1 MPFFAYHAIDPAGRT
16 AKGTLSATNEVDLE
30 LRLKRMGLDLI
41 TLSELSRQY
50 APSGRER
57 VTRRDLVTFCIH
69 MRYITRAGIPL
80 LDGLRDLR
88 DSMEKRGF
96 RDVLTALLEDLEGG
110 KVLSQALAAHPAV
123 FGAVFVHSVH
133 AGEQTGLLDAVFER
147 LGESL
152 KWQEEVAAKAKRLMI
167 YPAMVLAVVG
177 AAVLFLLAYLVPQ
190 VLTLV
195 QTMGVALPLPTLV
208 LMAVSNALR
217 SYWLVGLLLALAVGT
232 GLPLWVKKSEAGR
245 DWWDRAQLRLPVIG
259 PVVQKIA
266 LARFTNT
273 LAMMYRSG
281 VTVLD
286 ALRAGELVAGNRA
299 IAAGIR
305 RAAQQIADGR
315 GLSESFQQQALFPP
329 LVIRML
335 RVGETTGALDEA
347 LDNVTFFYNREV
359 LDSIENG
366 LRVLEPALTLILGL
380 LLGGILISVLL
391 PIYDLIGNLP
401 SSL

>member
-1 MPFFAYHAIDPAGRT
+1 MPFFDYRAVDQTGRNVR
-16 AKGTLSATNEVDLE
+16 GTLSAVNDVDLE

-50 APSGRER
+50 APHGRDR

-80 LDGLRDLR
+80 LEGLRDLR
-88 DSMEKRGF
+88 DSMDKRGF

-123 FGAVFVHSVH
+123 FGAVFVHSVK
-133 AGEQTGLLDAVFER
+133 AGEQTGLLDTVFER
-147 LGESL
+147 LAGSL

-167 YPAMVLAVVG
+167 YPLLVLAVVG
-177 AAVLFLLAYLVPQ
+177 AAILFLLIYLVPQ

-195 QTMGVALPLPTLV
+195 ETMGVVLPLPTLI
-208 LMAVSNALR
+208 LMAVSDAVR
-217 SYWLVGLLLALAVGT
+217 SYWLIGLLLTLALAIGM
-232 GLPLWVKKSEAGR
+232 PLWVTKNEAGR
-245 DWWDRAQLRLPVIG
+245 EWWDRTQLRLPVVG
-259 PVVQKIA
+259 PIVQKIV
-266 LARFTNT
+266 LSRFTDT

-281 VTVLD
+281 VSVLD
-286 ALRAGELVAGNRA
+286 ALRAGEMVAGNRL
-299 IAAGIR
+299 IARGIH

-315 GLSESFQQQALFPP
+315 GLSESFQSLALFPP

-347 LDNVTFFYNREV
+347 LDNVTYFYNREV

-366 LRVLEPALTLILGL
+366 LRILEPLLTAILGL
-380 LLGGILISVLL
+380 LLGGILVSVLL

-401 SSL
+401 L

>member
-1 MPFFAYHAIDPAGRT
+1 MPFFDYRAIDQTGRSV
-16 AKGTLSATNEVDLE
+16 KGTLSAVNDVDLE

-41 TLSELSRQY
+41 TLAELSRQY

-80 LDGLRDLR
+80 LEGLRDLR
-88 DSMEKRGF
+88 DSMEKPGF

-123 FGAVFVHSVH
+123 FGAVFVHSVR
-133 AGEQTGLLDAVFER
+133 AGEQTGLLDPVFDR
-147 LGESL
+147 LAESL
-152 KWQEEVAAKAKRLMI
+152 KWQEEVASKAKRLMI
-167 YPAMVLAVVG
+167 YPAMVLTVVG
-177 AAVLFLLAYLVPQ
+177 AAIIFLLVYLVPQ
-190 VLTLV
+190 VLSLV
-195 QTMGVALPLPTLV
+195 ETMGVVLPLPTLI
-208 LMAVSNALR
+208 LMAISNALR
-217 SYWLVGLLLALAVGT
+217 SYWLVVLLLILIPAI
-232 GLPLWVKKSEAGR
+232 GLPLWVRQSEAGR
-245 DWWDRAQLRLPVIG
+245 EWWDRTQLRLPIIG

-266 LARFTNT
+266 LSRFTST

-286 ALRAGELVAGNRA
+286 ALRAGEMVAGNRVVA
-299 IAAGIR
+299 GGIR

-315 GLSESFQQQALFPP
+315 GLSESFQSVALFPP
-329 LVIRML
+329 LVLRML

-347 LDNVTFFYNREV
+347 LDNVTYFYNREV

-366 LRVLEPALTLILGL
+366 LRVLEPLLTAILGM
-380 LLGGILISVLL
+380 LLGGILVSVLL

-401 SSL
+401 L

>member
-1 MPFFAYHAIDPAGRT
+1 MPFFDYRAIDQSGRT
-16 AKGTLSATNEVDLE
+16 TRGTLSAVNDVDLE

-41 TLSELSRQY
+41 TLAELSRQY

-69 MRYITRAGIPL
+69 MRYITRARIPL

-88 DSMEKRGF
+88 DTMEKRGF
-96 RDVLTALLEDLEGG
+96 RDVLTALLEDMEGG

-123 FGAVFVHSVH
+123 FGAVFVHSVR
-133 AGEQTGLLDAVFER
+133 AGEQTGLLDAVFDR

-177 AAVLFLLAYLVPQ
+177 AAILFLMLYLVPQ
-190 VLTLV
+190 VLSLV
-195 QTMGVALPLPTLV
+195 ETMGVVLPLPTLI
-208 LMAVSNALR
+208 LMAVSKVMQ
-217 SYWLVGLLLALAVGT
+217 SYWPIGLLLALALGI
-232 GLPLWVKKSEAGR
+232 GLPLWVRQAEAGR
-245 DWWDRAQLRLPVIG
+245 EWWDRTQLRLPIIG
-259 PVVQKIA
+259 PIVQKIV
-266 LARFTNT
+266 LSRFTNT

-286 ALRAGELVAGNRA
+286 ALRAGEMVAGNRV
-299 IAAGIR
+299 IARGIH

-315 GLSESFQQQALFPP
+315 GLSESFQSLGLFPP

-335 RVGETTGALDEA
+335 RVGESTGALDEA
-347 LDNVTFFYNREV
+347 LDNVTYFYNREV

-366 LRVLEPALTLILGL
+366 LRVLEPLLTAILGL
-380 LLGGILISVLL
+380 LLGGILVSVLL
-391 PIYDLIGNLP
+391 PVYDLIGNLP
-401 SSL
+401 L

>member
-1 MPFFAYHAIDPAGRT
+1 MPFFDYRAIDQTGRSV
-16 AKGTLSATNEVDLE
+16 KGTLSAVNDIDLE

-41 TLSELSRQY
+41 TLAELSRQY

-80 LDGLRDLR
+80 LEGLRDLR
-88 DSMEKRGF
+88 DSMEKPGF

-123 FGAVFVHSVH
+123 FGAVFVHSVR
-133 AGEQTGLLDAVFER
+133 AGEQTGLLDAVFDR
-147 LGESL
+147 LAESL
-152 KWQEEVAAKAKRLMI
+152 KWQEEVASKAKRLMI
-167 YPAMVLAVVG
+167 YPAMVLTVVG
-177 AAVLFLLAYLVPQ
+177 AAIIFLLVYLVPQ
-190 VLTLV
+190 VLSLV
-195 QTMGVALPLPTLV
+195 ETMGVVLPLPTLI
-208 LMAVSNALR
+208 LMAISNALR
-217 SYWLVGLLLALAVGT
+217 SYWLVFLLLILIPAI
-232 GLPLWVKKSEAGR
+232 GLPLWVQQSDAGR
-245 DWWDRAQLRLPVIG
+245 EWWDRTQLRLPIIG

-266 LARFTNT
+266 LSRFTST

-286 ALRAGELVAGNRA
+286 ALRAGEMVAGNRV
-299 IAAGIR
+299 IAGGIR

-315 GLSESFQQQALFPP
+315 GLSESFQSVALFPP
-329 LVIRML
+329 LVLRML

-347 LDNVTFFYNREV
+347 LDNVTYFYNREV

-366 LRVLEPALTLILGL
+366 LRVLEPLLTAILGL
-380 LLGGILISVLL
+380 LLGGILVSVLL

-401 SSL
+401 L

>member
-1 MPFFAYHAIDPAGRT
+1 MPFFDYRAIDQTGRT
-16 AKGTLSATNEVDLE
+16 VKGTLSAVNEVDLE

-41 TLSELSRQY
+41 TLSELARQY
-50 APSGRER
+50 APRGRER

-88 DSMEKRGF
+88 DSMDKRGF

-123 FGAVFVHSVH
+123 FGAVFVHSVR

-147 LGESL
+147 LAESL
-152 KWQEEVAAKAKRLMI
+152 KWQEDVAAKAKRLMI
-167 YPAMVLAVVG
+167 YPAIVLTVVG
-177 AAVLFLLAYLVPQ
+177 AAILFLMLYLVPQ
-190 VLTLV
+190 ILSLV

-208 LMAVSNALR
+208 LMAVSRAMQ
-217 SYWLVGLLLALAVGT
+217 SYWLAGLVLLLAAGT
-232 GLPLWVKKSEAGR
+232 ALPLWVRRTEAGR
-245 DWWDRAQLRLPVIG
+245 NWWDRVQLRLPLLG
-259 PVVQKIA
+259 PVLQKIV

-286 ALRAGELVAGNRA
+286 ALRAGELVAGNRV

-305 RAAQQIADGR
+305 RAAQQIADGQ
-315 GLSESFQQQALFPP
+315 GLSESFQSLALFPP

-347 LDNVTFFYNREV
+347 LDNVTYFYNREV

-366 LRVLEPALTLILGL
+366 LRVMEPLLTAILGL
-380 LLGGILISVLL
+380 LLGGILVSVLL
-391 PIYDLIGNLP
+391 PVYDLIGNLP
-401 SSL
+401 L

>member
-1 MPFFAYHAIDPAGRT
+1 MPFFAYRAIDQTGRT
-16 AKGTLSATNEVDLE
+16 TRGTLSAVNDVDLE
-30 LRLKRMGLDLI
+30 LRLKRMGLDLV
-41 TLSELSRQY
+41 TLTELSRQY
-50 APSGRER
+50 APTGREQ

-80 LDGLRDLR
+80 LEGLRDLR

-96 RDVLTALLEDLEGG
+96 RDVLTAVLEDLEGG

-123 FGAVFVHSVH
+123 FGSVFVHSIR
-133 AGEQTGLLDAVFER
+133 AGEQTGLLDEVFAR
-147 LGESL
+147 LAESL
-152 KWQEEVAAKAKRLMI
+152 KWQEEVAAKARRLMI
-167 YPAMVLAVVG
+167 YPALVLTVVG
-177 AAVLFLLAYLVPQ
+177 IAILFLMVYLVPQ
-190 VLTLV
+190 ILALV
-195 QTMGVALPLPTLV
+195 ETMGVTLPLPTLI
-208 LMAVSNALR
+208 LMAVSNAMR
-217 SYWLVGLLLALAVGT
+217 SYWLAGLLLILAAGI
-232 GLPLWVKKSEAGR
+232 GLPLWVRKTEAGR
-245 DWWDRAQLRLPVIG
+245 EWWDSTQLRLPIVG
-259 PVVQKIA
+259 PIIQKIV
-266 LARFTNT
+266 LSRFTNT

-286 ALRAGELVAGNRA
+286 ALRAGELIAGNRVVA
-299 IAAGIR
+299 GGIR

-315 GLSESFQQQALFPP
+315 GLSESFQSLALFPP

-366 LRVLEPALTLILGL
+366 LRVLEPLLTAVLGL
-380 LLGGILISVLL
+380 ILGGILVSVLL

-401 SSL
+401 L

>member
-1 MPFFAYHAIDPAGRT
+1 MPFFDYRAIDQTGRSV
-16 AKGTLSATNEVDLE
+16 KGVLSAVNDVDLE

-50 APSGRER
+50 APQGRER

-80 LDGLRDLR
+80 LEGLRDLR
-88 DSMEKRGF
+88 DTMEKRGF

-123 FGAVFVHSVH
+123 FGAVFVHSVR

-147 LGESL
+147 LAESL
-152 KWQEEVAAKAKRLMI
+152 KWQEEVASKARRLMV
-167 YPAMVLAVVG
+167 YPALVLVVVG
-177 AAVLFLLAYLVPQ
+177 AAILFLLVYLVPQ
-190 VLTLV
+190 VLALV
-195 QTMGVALPLPTLV
+195 ETMGVQLPLPTLV
-208 LMAVSNALR
+208 LMAVSSALR
-217 SYWLVGLLLALAVGT
+217 SYWMIALLLALALGA
-232 GLPLWVKKSEAGR
+232 GLPLWVKKSESGR
-245 DWWDRAQLRLPVIG
+245 DWWDRTQLRLPVVG
-259 PVVQKIA
+259 PIIQKIV
-266 LARFTNT
+266 LSRFTNT

-286 ALRAGELVAGNRA
+286 ALRAGEKVAGNRE
-299 IAAGIR
+299 IASGIH
-305 RAAQQIADGR
+305 RAAQMIADGR
-315 GLSESFQQQALFPP
+315 GLSESFQSMALFPP

-366 LRVLEPALTLILGL
+366 LRVLEPLLTVILGL
-380 LLGGILISVLL
+380 LLGGILVSVLL

-401 SSL
+401 L

>member
-1 MPFFAYHAIDPAGRT
+1 MPFFDYRAIDQTGRSV
-16 AKGTLSATNEVDLE
+16 KGVLSAVNDVDLE

-50 APSGRER
+50 APQGRER

-80 LDGLRDLR
+80 LEGLRDLR
-88 DSMEKRGF
+88 DTMDKRGF

-110 KVLSQALAAHPAV
+110 KVLSQALSAHPAV
-123 FGAVFVHSVH
+123 FGAVFVHSVR

-147 LGESL
+147 LAESL
-152 KWQEEVAAKAKRLMI
+152 KWQEEVASKAKRLMI
-167 YPAMVLAVVG
+167 YPALVLVVVG
-177 AAVLFLLAYLVPQ
+177 AAILFLLVYLVPQ
-190 VLTLV
+190 VLALV
-195 QTMGVALPLPTLV
+195 ETMGVKLPLPTLI
-208 LMAVSNALR
+208 LMTVSSALR
-217 SYWLVGLLLALAVGT
+217 TYWLIALGLALAVGC
-232 GLPLWVKKSEAGR
+232 GLPLWVKKSESGR
-245 DWWDRAQLRLPVIG
+245 DWWDRTQLRLPVIG
-259 PVVQKIA
+259 PIVQKIV
-266 LARFTNT
+266 LSRFTNT

-286 ALRAGELVAGNRA
+286 ALRAGEKVAGNRE
-299 IAAGIR
+299 IAGGIH
-305 RAAQQIADGR
+305 RAAQMIADGR
-315 GLSESFQQQALFPP
+315 GLSESFQSLALFPP
-329 LVIRML
+329 LIIRML

-366 LRVLEPALTLILGL
+366 LRILEPLLTAILGL
-380 LLGGILISVLL
+380 LLGGILVSVLL

-401 SSL
+401 L

>member
-1 MPFFAYHAIDPAGRT
+1 MPFFDYRAIDQTGRSV
-16 AKGTLSATNEVDLE
+16 KGVLSAVNDIDLE

-50 APSGRER
+50 APQGRER

-80 LDGLRDLR
+80 LEGLRDLR
-88 DSMEKRGF
+88 DTMEKRGF
-96 RDVLTALLEDLEGG
+96 RDVLTALLEDLEGS
-110 KVLSQALAAHPAV
+110 KVLSQALSAHPAV
-123 FGAVFVHSVH
+123 FGAVFVHSVR

-147 LGESL
+147 LAESL
-152 KWQEEVAAKAKRLMI
+152 KWQEEVASKAKRLMI
-167 YPAMVLAVVG
+167 YPALVLVVVG
-177 AAVLFLLAYLVPQ
+177 AAILFLLVYLVPQ

-195 QTMGVALPLPTLV
+195 ETMGVQLPLPTLI
-208 LMAVSNALR
+208 LMAVSSALR
-217 SYWLVGLLLALAVGT
+217 SYWLIALLLALALGG

-245 DWWDRAQLRLPVIG
+245 DWWDRTQLRLPIIG
-259 PVVQKIA
+259 PIVQKIV
-266 LARFTNT
+266 LSRFTNT

-286 ALRAGELVAGNRA
+286 ALRAGEKVAGNRV
-299 IAAGIR
+299 IAGGIH
-305 RAAQQIADGR
+305 RAAQMIADGR
-315 GLSESFQQQALFPP
+315 GLSESFQSLALFPP

-366 LRVLEPALTLILGL
+366 LRILEPLLTAILGL
-380 LLGGILISVLL
+380 LLGGILVSVLL

-401 SSL
+401 L

>member
-1 MPFFAYHAIDPAGRT
+1 MPFFDYRAIDQTGRSVR
-16 AKGTLSATNEVDLE
+16 GTLSAINDVDLE
-30 LRLKRMGLDLI
+30 LRLKRMGLDLV
-41 TLSELSRQY
+41 TLAELSRQY
-50 APSGRER
+50 APQGRER
-57 VTRRDLVTFCIH
+57 IARRDLVTFCIH

-147 LGESL
+147 LAESL

-167 YPAMVLAVVG
+167 YPVLVLSVVG
-177 AAVLFLLAYLVPQ
+177 AAILFLLVYLVPQ

-195 QTMGVALPLPTLV
+195 ETMGVVLPLPTLI
-208 LMAVSNALR
+208 LIAISGAVR
-217 SYWLVGLLLALAVGT
+217 SYWLPGLLLALAAGIGV
-232 GLPLWVKKSEAGR
+232 PLWVKKNEAGR
-245 DWWDRAQLRLPVIG
+245 NWWDRSQLQMPVIG

-286 ALRAGELVAGNRA
+286 ALRAGEMIAGNRV
-299 IAAGIR
+299 IA
-305 RAAQQIADGR
+305 
-315 GLSESFQQQALFPP
+315 
-329 LVIRML
+329 
-335 RVGETTGALDEA
+335 
-347 LDNVTFFYNREV
+347 
-359 LDSIENG
+359 
-366 LRVLEPALTLILGL
+366 
-380 LLGGILISVLL
+380 GGI
-391 PIYDLIGNLP
+391 
-401 SSL
+401 SSRAIRLHHNCPRPRGTSPGPAATSPGPVRQEYR

>member
-1 MPFFAYHAIDPAGRT
+1 MPFFDYRAIDQTGRSV
-16 AKGTLSATNEVDLE
+16 KGTLSAVNDVDLE

-50 APSGRER
+50 APQGRER

-80 LDGLRDLR
+80 LEGLRDLR
-88 DSMEKRGF
+88 DTMDKRGF

-123 FGAVFVHSVH
+123 FGAVFVHSVK
-133 AGEQTGLLDAVFER
+133 AGEQTGLLDAVFDR
-147 LGESL
+147 LAESL
-152 KWQEEVAAKAKRLMI
+152 KWQEEVASKAKRLMI
-167 YPAMVLAVVG
+167 YPAMVLTVVG
-177 AAVLFLLAYLVPQ
+177 AAILFLMVYLVPQ
-190 VLTLV
+190 VLSLV
-195 QTMGVALPLPTLV
+195 ATMGVKLPLPTLI
-208 LMAVSNALR
+208 LMAVSNAMR
-217 SYWLVGLLLALAVGT
+217 SYWLIGLLLVLIPAIGM
-232 GLPLWVKKSEAGR
+232 PLWVSRSETGR
-245 DWWDRAQLRLPVIG
+245 DWWDRTQLRIPIIG
-259 PVVQKIA
+259 PVLQKIV
-266 LARFTNT
+266 LSRFTNT

-286 ALRAGELVAGNRA
+286 ALRAGEMIAGNRM
-299 IAAGIR
+299 IAGGIR

-315 GLSESFQQQALFPP
+315 GLSESFQSQALFPP

-366 LRVLEPALTLILGL
+366 LKVLEPLLTAILGL
-380 LLGGILISVLL
+380 LLGGILVSVLL
-391 PIYDLIGNLP
+391 PVYDLIGNLP
-401 SSL
+401 L

>member
-1 MPFFAYHAIDPAGRT
+1 MPFFDYHAIDPTGR
-16 AKGTLSATNEVDLE
+16 KVRGTLSAVNDVDLE

-69 MRYITRAGIPL
+69 LRYITRAGIPL
-80 LDGLRDLR
+80 PDGLRDLR

-123 FGAVFVHSVH
+123 FGAVFVQSVR
-133 AGEQTGLLDAVFER
+133 AGEQTGLLDAVFDR
-147 LGESL
+147 LAESL

-177 AAVLFLLAYLVPQ
+177 AAVLFLLVYLVPQ
-190 VLTLV
+190 VLSLV
-195 QTMGVALPLPTLV
+195 KTMGVVLPLPTLI
-208 LMAVSNALR
+208 LMAISNALR
-217 SYWLVGLLLALAVGT
+217 SYWLIALPLLLAPAI
-232 GLPLWVKKSEAGR
+232 GLPLWVKRSEAGR
-245 DWWDRAQLRLPVIG
+245 EWWDRTQLRLPVIG
-259 PVVQKIA
+259 PIVQKIA
-266 LARFTNT
+266 LSRFTNT

-286 ALRAGELVAGNRA
+286 ALRAGEMVAGNRV
-299 IAAGIR
+299 IASGIH

-315 GLSESFQQQALFPP
+315 GLSESFQSLALFPP

-335 RVGETTGALDEA
+335 RVGESTGALDEA
-347 LDNVTFFYNREV
+347 LDNVTYFYNREV

-366 LRVLEPALTLILGL
+366 LRVLEPLLTAILGL
-380 LLGGILISVLL
+380 LLGGILVSVLL
-391 PIYDLIGNLP
+391 PVYDLIGNLP
-401 SSL
+401 L

>member
-1 MPFFAYHAIDPAGRT
+1 MPFFDYRAIDQTGRSV
-16 AKGTLSATNEVDLE
+16 KGVLSAVNDIDLE

-50 APSGRER
+50 APQGRER

-80 LDGLRDLR
+80 LEGLRDLR
-88 DSMEKRGF
+88 DTMEKRGF

-110 KVLSQALAAHPAV
+110 KVLSQALSAHPAV
-123 FGAVFVHSVH
+123 FGAVFVHSVR

-147 LGESL
+147 LAESL
-152 KWQEEVAAKAKRLMI
+152 KWQEEVASKAKRLMI
-167 YPAMVLAVVG
+167 YPALVLVVVG
-177 AAVLFLLAYLVPQ
+177 AAILFLLVYLVPQ

-195 QTMGVALPLPTLV
+195 ETMGVQLPLPTLI
-208 LMAVSNALR
+208 LMAVSSALR
-217 SYWLVGLLLALAVGT
+217 SYWLIALLLALALGG

-245 DWWDRAQLRLPVIG
+245 DWWDRTQLRLPIIG
-259 PVVQKIA
+259 PIVQKIV
-266 LARFTNT
+266 LSRFTNT

-286 ALRAGELVAGNRA
+286 ALRAGEKVAGNRV
-299 IAAGIR
+299 IAGGIH
-305 RAAQQIADGR
+305 RAAQMIADGR
-315 GLSESFQQQALFPP
+315 GLSESFQSLALFPP

-366 LRVLEPALTLILGL
+366 LRILEPLLTAILGL
-380 LLGGILISVLL
+380 LLGGILVSVLL

-401 SSL
+401 L

>member
-1 MPFFAYHAIDPAGRT
+1 MPFFDYRAIDQTGRS
-16 AKGTLSATNEVDLE
+16 ARGTLSATNDVDLE

-80 LDGLRDLR
+80 LEGLRDLR
-88 DSMEKRGF
+88 DTMDKRGF

-123 FGAVFVHSVH
+123 FGAVFVHSIK
-133 AGEQTGLLDAVFER
+133 AGEQTGLLDAVFDR
-147 LGESL
+147 LAESL
-152 KWQEEVAAKAKRLMI
+152 KWQEEVATKTKRLMI
-167 YPAMVLAVVG
+167 YPALVLAVVG
-177 AAVLFLLAYLVPQ
+177 VAILFLLIYLVPQ

-195 QTMGVALPLPTLV
+195 ETMGVALPWPTLV
-208 LMAVSNALR
+208 LMAISNALR
-217 SYWLVGLLLALAVGT
+217 SYWIVGLVLFVLLVT
-232 GLPLWVKKSEAGR
+232 VLPWWIRKTESGQA
-245 DWWDRAQLRLPVIG
+245 WWDRAQLRLPIIG
-259 PVVQKIA
+259 PIMQKIV
-266 LARFTNT
+266 LSRFANT
-273 LAMMYRSG
+273 LSMMYRSG

-286 ALRAGELVAGNRA
+286 ALKAGEMVAGNRV
-299 IAAGIR
+299 IAGGIR

-315 GLSESFQQQALFPP
+315 GLSESFQSMALFPP

-366 LRVLEPALTLILGL
+366 LRVLEPMLTAILGL
-380 LLGGILISVLL
+380 LLGGILVSVLL

-401 SSL
+401 L

>member
-1 MPFFAYHAIDPAGRT
+1 MPFFDYRAIDQTGRT
-16 AKGTLSATNEVDLE
+16 VKGTLSAVNDVDLE
-30 LRLKRMGLDLI
+30 LRLKRMGLDLV

-50 APSGRER
+50 APRGRER

-110 KVLSQALAAHPAV
+110 KVLSQALASHPSV
-123 FGAVFVHSVH
+123 FGAVFVHSIR

-147 LGESL
+147 LAESL

-167 YPAMVLAVVG
+167 YPAIVLTVVG
-177 AAVLFLLAYLVPQ
+177 TAILFLMIYLVPQ
-190 VLTLV
+190 VLALV
-195 QTMGVALPLPTLV
+195 KTMGVTLPWPTLV
-208 LMAVSNALR
+208 LMAVSNAMQ
-217 SYWLVGLLLALAVGT
+217 SYWLVGLALLLVAGT
-232 GLPLWVKKSEAGR
+232 ALPLWVRKTEAGR
-245 DWWDRAQLRLPVIG
+245 DWWDRAQLRLPLVG
-259 PVVQKIA
+259 PILQKIV

-281 VTVLD
+281 VTVLE
-286 ALRAGELVAGNRA
+286 ALKAGEMIAGNRV
-299 IAAGIR
+299 IAGGIR
-305 RAAQQIADGR
+305 RAAQQIADGQ
-315 GLSESFQQQALFPP
+315 GLSESFQSLALFPP

-335 RVGETTGALDEA
+335 RVGETTGALDDA
-347 LDNVTFFYNREV
+347 LENVTYFYNREV

-366 LRVLEPALTLILGL
+366 LRVMEPLLTAVLGL
-380 LLGGILISVLL
+380 LLGAILVSVLL
-391 PIYDLIGNLP
+391 PVYDLIGNLP
-401 SSL
+401 L

>member
-1 MPFFAYHAIDPAGRT
+1 MPFFDYHAIDPTGRNVR
-16 AKGTLSATNEVDLE
+16 GTLSAVNDVDLE

-110 KVLSQALAAHPAV
+110 KLLSQALAAHPAV
-123 FGAVFVHSVH
+123 FGAVFVHSVR
-133 AGEQTGLLDAVFER
+133 AGEQTGLLDAVFDR
-147 LGESL
+147 LAESL

-167 YPAMVLAVVG
+167 YPALVLAVVG
-177 AAVLFLLAYLVPQ
+177 AAILFLLVYLVPQ
-190 VLTLV
+190 VLSLV
-195 QTMGVALPLPTLV
+195 ETMGVVLPLPTLI
-208 LMAVSNALR
+208 LMAISGALR
-217 SYWLVGLLLALAVGT
+217 SYWLVGLLLALLLGV
-232 GLPLWVKKSEAGR
+232 GLPLWVKKTEAGR
-245 DWWDRAQLRLPVIG
+245 DWWDRTQLRLPVIG
-259 PVVQKIA
+259 PIVQKIA
-266 LARFTNT
+266 LSRFTNT

-286 ALRAGELVAGNRA
+286 ALRAGEMVAGNRV
-299 IAAGIR
+299 IAGGIH
-305 RAAQQIADGR
+305 RASQQIADGR
-315 GLSESFQQQALFPP
+315 GLSESFQSLGLFPP

-347 LDNVTFFYNREV
+347 LENVTYFYNREV

-366 LRVLEPALTLILGL
+366 LRVLEPLLTAILGL
-380 LLGGILISVLL
+380 LLGGILVSVLL
-391 PIYDLIGNLP
+391 PVYDLIGDLP
-401 SSL
+401 L

>member
-1 MPFFAYHAIDPAGRT
+1 MPFFDYRAVDQTGRNVR
-16 AKGTLSATNEVDLE
+16 GTLSAVNDVDLE

-50 APSGRER
+50 APQGRDR

-80 LDGLRDLR
+80 LEGLRDLR
-88 DSMEKRGF
+88 DSMDKRGF

-123 FGAVFVHSVH
+123 FGAVFVHSVK

-147 LGESL
+147 LAESL
-152 KWQEEVAAKAKRLMI
+152 KWQEEVAAKARRLMI
-167 YPAMVLAVVG
+167 YPLLVLAVVG
-177 AAVLFLLAYLVPQ
+177 AAILFLLIYLVPQ

-195 QTMGVALPLPTLV
+195 ETMGVVLPLPTLI
-208 LMAVSNALR
+208 LMAVSEAVR
-217 SYWLVGLLLALAVGT
+217 SYWLIGLLLAFALGVGV
-232 GLPLWVKKSEAGR
+232 PLWVTKNEAGR
-245 DWWDRAQLRLPVIG
+245 AWWDRAQLRLPVVG
-259 PVVQKIA
+259 PIVKKIV
-266 LARFTNT
+266 LSRFTNT

-281 VTVLD
+281 VSVLD
-286 ALRAGELVAGNRA
+286 ALRAGEMVAGNRL
-299 IAAGIR
+299 IAEGIR
-305 RAAQQIADGR
+305 RAGQQIAEGR
-315 GLSESFQQQALFPP
+315 GLSESFHSLALFPP

-347 LDNVTFFYNREV
+347 LDNVTYFYNREV

-366 LRVLEPALTLILGL
+366 LRVLEPMLTAILGL
-380 LLGGILISVLL
+380 LLGGILVSVLL

-401 SSL
+401 L

>member
-1 MPFFAYHAIDPAGRT
+1 MPFFDYRAIDQTGRT
-16 AKGTLSATNEVDLE
+16 TRGTLSAVNDVDLE

-41 TLSELSRQY
+41 TLAELSRQY

-69 MRYITRAGIPL
+69 MRYITRAKIPL

-88 DSMEKRGF
+88 DTMEKRGF
-96 RDVLTALLEDLEGG
+96 RDVLTALLEDMEGG

-123 FGAVFVHSVH
+123 FGAVFVHSVR
-133 AGEQTGLLDAVFER
+133 AGEQTGLLDAVFDR

-177 AAVLFLLAYLVPQ
+177 AAILFLMLYLVPQ
-190 VLTLV
+190 VLSLV
-195 QTMGVALPLPTLV
+195 ETMGVVLPLPTLI
-208 LMAVSNALR
+208 LMAVSNVMQ
-217 SYWLVGLLLALAVGT
+217 SYWPIGLLLALALGI
-232 GLPLWVKKSEAGR
+232 GLPLWVRQAEAGR
-245 DWWDRAQLRLPVIG
+245 EWWDRTQLRLPIIG
-259 PVVQKIA
+259 PIVQKIV
-266 LARFTNT
+266 LSRFTNT

-286 ALRAGELVAGNRA
+286 ALRAGEMVAGNRVVA
-299 IAAGIR
+299 RGIH

-315 GLSESFQQQALFPP
+315 GLSESFQSLALFPP

-335 RVGETTGALDEA
+335 RVGESTGALDEA
-347 LDNVTFFYNREV
+347 LDNVTYFYNREV

-366 LRVLEPALTLILGL
+366 LRVLEPLLTAILGL
-380 LLGGILISVLL
+380 LLGGILVSVLL
-391 PIYDLIGNLP
+391 PVYDLIGNLP
-401 SSL
+401 L

>member
-1 MPFFAYHAIDPAGRT
+1 MPFFDYRAIDQTGRSV
-16 AKGTLSATNEVDLE
+16 KGTLSAVNDVDLE

-41 TLSELSRQY
+41 TLAELSRQY

-123 FGAVFVHSVH
+123 FGAVFVHSIR
-133 AGEQTGLLDAVFER
+133 AGEQTGLLDEVFER

-167 YPAMVLAVVG
+167 YPAIVLAVVG
-177 AAVLFLLAYLVPQ
+177 VAILFLLIYLVPQ
-190 VLTLV
+190 VLSLVATL
-195 QTMGVALPLPTLV
+195 GVVLPLPTLV
-208 LMAVSNALR
+208 LMAISEAMR
-217 SYWLVGLLLALAVGT
+217 SYWLIGLLLVLSMGI
-232 GLPLWVKKSEAGR
+232 GLPLWVRRSESGKE
-245 DWWDRAQLRLPVIG
+245 WWDRTQLRLPVIG
-259 PVVQKIA
+259 PIMQKIV
-266 LARFTNT
+266 LSRFTNT

-286 ALRAGELVAGNRA
+286 ALRAGEMIAGNRV
-299 IAAGIR
+299 IARGIR
-305 RAAQQIADGR
+305 RASQQIADGR
-315 GLSESFQQQALFPP
+315 GLSESFQSLALFPP

-359 LDSIENG
+359 LESIENG
-366 LRVLEPALTLILGL
+366 LRVLEPMLTAILGL
-380 LLGGILISVLL
+380 LLGGILVSVLL
-391 PIYDLIGNLP
+391 PVYDLIGSLP
-401 SSL
+401 L

>member
-1 MPFFAYHAIDPAGRT
+1 MPFFDYRAIDQTGRT
-16 AKGTLSATNEVDLE
+16 TRGTLSAVNDVDLE

-41 TLSELSRQY
+41 TLAELSRQY

-69 MRYITRAGIPL
+69 MRYITRAKIPL

-88 DSMEKRGF
+88 DTMEKRGF
-96 RDVLTALLEDLEGG
+96 RDVLTALLEDMEGG

-123 FGAVFVHSVH
+123 FGAVFVHSVR
-133 AGEQTGLLDAVFER
+133 AGEQTGLLDAVFDR

-177 AAVLFLLAYLVPQ
+177 AAILFLMLYLVPQ
-190 VLTLV
+190 VLSLV
-195 QTMGVALPLPTLV
+195 ETMGVVLPLPTLI
-208 LMAVSNALR
+208 LMAVSKAMQ
-217 SYWLVGLLLALAVGT
+217 SYWPIGLLLALALGI
-232 GLPLWVKKSEAGR
+232 GLPLWVRQAEAGR
-245 DWWDRAQLRLPVIG
+245 EWWDRTQLRLPIIG
-259 PVVQKIA
+259 PIVQKIV
-266 LARFTNT
+266 LSRFTNT

-286 ALRAGELVAGNRA
+286 ALRAGEMVAGNRV
-299 IAAGIR
+299 IARGIH

-315 GLSESFQQQALFPP
+315 GLSESFQSLALFPP

-335 RVGETTGALDEA
+335 RVGESTGALDEA
-347 LDNVTFFYNREV
+347 LDNVTYFYNREV

-366 LRVLEPALTLILGL
+366 LRVLEPLLTAILGL
-380 LLGGILISVLL
+380 LLGGILVSVLL
-391 PIYDLIGNLP
+391 PVYDLIGNLP
-401 SSL
+401 L